1 MDRGSL
7 KARNL
12 RFGLILAV
20 VTLLYIGALIGY
32 MIVR

>member
-1 MDRGSL
+1 M